1 MTSLIRNLEE
11 IMRIAT
17 FGPVLALSMVF
28 AASSLAPLP
37 TATYAYAK
45 GGDHGGGNGGGNG
58 GGGGNGSG
66 GGNSGHSGNGKGNGG
81 GGGNGGNSGR
91 GSAGSSNIKSSS
103 GTKEKSETGTHKHAD
118 PSKKNVKT
126 NAAET
131 KIAPQMAGLNS
142 LNRNYRALMH
152 TSDPRMAEIAAYATA
167 YAQYEIEYGMSPPPG
182 DPLLGD
188 DALEAALAS
197 ATKTGSVSPAV
208 FERAKAILGVG
219 DAYGKIDQIRGSL
232 EQQEPDYVQ
241 SRR

>member
-66 GGNSGHSGNGKGNGG
+66 GGNSGHSGNGN
-81 GGGNGGNSGR
+81 GNGGNSGR